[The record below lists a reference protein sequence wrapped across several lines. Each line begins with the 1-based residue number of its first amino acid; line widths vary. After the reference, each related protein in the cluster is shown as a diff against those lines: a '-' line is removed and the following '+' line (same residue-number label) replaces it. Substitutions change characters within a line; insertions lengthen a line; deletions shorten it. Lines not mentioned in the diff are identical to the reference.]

1 MGTLPRYYSLP
12 LPVRKDLRR
21 NRASDVVT
29 RPDRWQGNQ
38 AFTGAA
44 SRRESRRGE
53 LSAAVNIPPSALAPS
68 GAPHGHEQ
76 QSLEGK
82 NEVSGPHSRGARPV
96 ISKQSAPQLFPLQLQ
111 SIRHLTNN
119 NSILPNTLVHL
130 LLLPPPLLINFLLV
144 RPPYSPA
151 TSNYHSSHPLSIR
164 HTNTI
169 MPADAVRSLSATED
183 VERIE
188 APVTW
193 KAYMMCAFASFGGI
207 FFGYDSGYINGVT
220 GSERFIEL
228 IEGPP
233 PPGTDPADWALS
245 GSHLSLITSI
255 LSAGTFFGA
264 IIAGDVA
271 DIIGRK
277 WTIIAGCLI
286 YIVGVILQV
295 ATNGLGLIVAGR
307 LIAGLGVGFESAI
320 VILYMSEI
328 CPKKVRG
335 ALVAGYQFCI
345 TIGLLLAACVNYGVK
360 EYQNSA
366 EYRVPIGLQFI
377 FGLVLGVGL
386 FLLPDSPRYYVKRGR
401 VEKARKALSSVR
413 GQPQDSEYVEAEL
426 AEIIANEEYERSL
439 IPAGS
444 WINGWMNC
452 FRGSV
457 FKSNSNLR
465 KTILGT
471 SLQMMQQWTGVNFIF
486 YYSTPFLSATGAIDN
501 VFLISLIFT
510 LVNVCSTPI
519 SFWTVEWL
527 GRRPL
532 LIWGAFGM
540 LICQFLVAII
550 GVTVGFN
557 HTYENAAGETIANN
571 IPAVNAQIA
580 FIAIFI
586 FFFASTWGPGAWI
599 VIGEIFPLPIRSR
612 GVGLSTASNWLWNTI
627 IAVITPYMVSSDE
640 GDLKSNVFWIWGG
653 LCTCAFV
660 YSYFLVPET
669 KGLSL
674 EQVDKMMEETT
685 PRTSAK
691 WRPTTT
697 YASQMGMKGEKLEA
711 NVTEDV
717 ERKGSIF

>member
-1 MGTLPRYYSLP
+1 MGDIFQTITPSSRTLSFTSSSHFLPSSTSYSSDLP
-12 LPVRKDLRR
+12 
-21 NRASDVVT
+21 T
-29 RPDRWQGNQ
+29 
-38 AFTGAA
+38 
-44 SRRESRRGE
+44 
-53 LSAAVNIPPSALAPS
+53 
-68 GAPHGHEQ
+68 
-76 QSLEGK
+76 SL
-82 NEVSGPHSRGARPV
+82 
-96 ISKQSAPQLFPLQLQ
+96 Q
-111 SIRHLTNN
+111 
-119 NSILPNTLVHL
+119 
-130 LLLPPPLLINFLLV
+130 
-144 RPPYSPA
+144 PA
-151 TSNYHSSHPLSIR
+151 TITTATQHPFD
-164 HTNTI
+164 TTAT
-169 MPADAVRSLSATED
+169 MPADAVRSLSATND

-277 WTIIAGCLI
+277 WTIIAGCII

-295 ATNGLGLIVAGR
+295 ANEGLGLIVAGR
-307 LIAGLGVGFESAI
+307 LVAGLGVGFESAI

-360 EYQNSA
+360 EYGGTA

-386 FLLPDSPRYYVKRGR
+386 LFLPDSPRYYVKRGR

-471 SLQMMQQWTGVNFIF
+471 SLQMIQQWTGVNFIF
-486 YYSTPFLSATGAIDN
+486 YYSTPFLQSTGAIDN
-501 VFLISLIFT
+501 TFLISLIFT
-510 LVNVCSTPI
+510 LVNVCSTPL
-519 SFWTVEWL
+519 SFWTVERF
-527 GRRPL
+527 GRRTIL
-532 LIWGAFGM
+532 FWGALGM

-557 HTYENAAGETIANN
+557 HTHPDPASPDLSLADN
-571 IPAVNAQIA
+571 ISAVNAQIA

-612 GVGLSTASNWLWNTI
+612 GVALS
-627 IAVITPYMVSSDE
+627 
-640 GDLKSNVFWIWGG
+640 
-653 LCTCAFV
+653 
-660 YSYFLVPET
+660 
-669 KGLSL
+669 
-674 EQVDKMMEETT
+674 
-685 PRTSAK
+685 
-691 WRPTTT
+691 
-697 YASQMGMKGEKLEA
+697 
-711 NVTEDV
+711 
-717 ERKGSIF
+717 

>member
-1 MGTLPRYYSLP
+1 MGS
-12 LPVRKDLRR
+12 RKQQL
-21 NRASDVVT
+21 
-29 RPDRWQGNQ
+29 Q
-38 AFTGAA
+38 
-44 SRRESRRGE
+44 
-53 LSAAVNIPPSALAPS
+53 PS
-68 GAPHGHEQ
+68 E
-76 QSLEGK
+76 
-82 NEVSGPHSRGARPV
+82 HSR
-96 ISKQSAPQLFPLQLQ
+96 S
-111 SIRHLTNN
+111 
-119 NSILPNTLVHL
+119 
-130 LLLPPPLLINFLLV
+130 PPPLLPLRINFLSLV
-144 RPPYSPA
+144 RPSCSPA
-151 TSNYHSSHPLSIR
+151 TSNYPCNHTLSIR
-164 HTNTI
+164 HTNTA
-169 MPADAVRSLSATED
+169 MPADAVRSLSATND

-193 KAYMMCAFASFGGI
+193 KAYLMCAFASFGGI

-220 GSERFIEL
+220 GSEKFIEL
-228 IEGPP
+228 IEGPRP
-233 PPGTDPADWALS
+233 SDVAPADYALS

-277 WTIIAGCLI
+277 WTIIVGCLI
-286 YIVGVILQV
+286 YIVGVVLQV
-295 ATNGLGLIVAGR
+295 ATI
-307 LIAGLGVGFESAI
+307 GVGFESAI

-328 CPKKVRG
+328 FPKKVRG

-386 FLLPDSPRYYVKRGR
+386 FFLPDSPRYYVKRGR

-457 FKSNSNLR
+457 FRSNSTLR

-571 IPAVNAQIA
+571 IPAVNTQIA

-599 VIGEIFPLPIRSR
+599 VIGEIFPLAIRSR

-660 YSYFLVPET
+660 YAYFLVPET

-697 YASQMGMKGEKLEA
+697 YASTMMKGEKLEA
-711 NVTEDV
+711 DITEDV